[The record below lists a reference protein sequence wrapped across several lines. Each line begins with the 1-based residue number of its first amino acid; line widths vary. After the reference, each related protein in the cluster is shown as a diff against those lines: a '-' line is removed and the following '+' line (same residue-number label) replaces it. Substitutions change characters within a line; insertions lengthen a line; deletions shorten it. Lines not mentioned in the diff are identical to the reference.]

1 METIPDLRQYGGA
14 DAYLRTCP
22 SRTVL
27 EVLANKWTTLI
38 VPALRGGP
46 VRFGVLRRR
55 LDGITQ
61 KSLTQALRSLER
73 DGLVIRTLYP
83 TIPPRVEY
91 ALTGLGHSASG
102 LLEAMRSWA
111 EEHMADILA
120 ARAAYQE
127 RTDPGPRS
135 TPAPIRL
142 AQPDP
147 HRRTSGA
154 LSAQLPLPDGS
165 A

>member
-27 EVLANKWTTLI
+27 DVLATKWTTLI

-73 DGLVIRTLYP
+73 DGLVIRTVYP

-91 ALTGLGHSASG
+91 ALTDLGRGASD
-102 LLEAMRSWA
+102 LLEAMRHWA
-111 EEHMADILA
+111 EEHMPAILA
-120 ARAAYQE
+120 ARTAYDE
-127 RTDPGPRS
+127 RAELEPQRG
-135 TPAPIRL
+135 
-142 AQPDP
+142 
-147 HRRTSGA
+147 
-154 LSAQLPLPDGS
+154 
-165 A
+165 